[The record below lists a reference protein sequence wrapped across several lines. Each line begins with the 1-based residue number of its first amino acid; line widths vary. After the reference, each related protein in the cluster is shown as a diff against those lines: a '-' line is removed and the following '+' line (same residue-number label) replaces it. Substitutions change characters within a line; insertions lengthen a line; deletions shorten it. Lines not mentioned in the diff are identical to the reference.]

1 MRIVVNNIAASVGG
15 AMTVLRDF
23 YACVCE
29 YGKEHEWIFL
39 LNDKYFDEREN
50 VKIITLREVKKNPV
64 KKLTFDLFTGKK
76 YIERLK
82 PDVVFSMQ
90 NIITFGVK
98 VPQVVYVHQ
107 SLPFQHAKKFSF
119 FKADERSI
127 AIKQRIVG
135 KIIKKSIKS
144 ADHVIVQT
152 DWIKKAVCQECA
164 VPSEKITKCKPAC
177 MEMVSTDQSYQ
188 FNPGHF
194 YYPTSTGVYKNNQL
208 VFEASAILDARGI
221 KHHIELTI
229 NPDKSCGSVMC
240 IGRIPFVQVIE
251 KYQTATLVFP
261 SYIETFG
268 YPLAEARQMGA
279 IVLAADTP
287 FARELLDGY
296 ENAYF
301 FKYDRADQLAELME
315 KVVLGEI
322 QKRASNYTAEVAE
335 SENCW
340 IPVMSCVLESAQ
352 ERYPYEFTG
361 TER

>member
-1 MRIVVNNIAASVGG
+1 MRIVVNDIAASVGG

-39 LNDKYFDEREN
+39 LNDRYFDEREN
-50 VKIITLREVKKNPV
+50 VQIIVLDEIKKNPI
-64 KKLTFDLFTGKK
+64 KKVLFDFFTGKQF
-76 YIERLK
+76 IEKLK

-107 SLPFQHAKKFSF
+107 SLPFQHIKKFSL
-119 FKADERSI
+119 FKAEERSI

-135 KIIKKSIKS
+135 TIIKKSIKY

-152 DWIKKAVCQECA
+152 MWMKTAICQDCA
-164 VPSEKITKCKPAC
+164 IQAGKVTQCRPVC
-177 MEMVSTDQSYQ
+177 MEMGNIAQPWELNPQS
-188 FNPGHF
+188 F
-194 YYPTSTGVYKNNQL
+194 YYPTSNVVYKNNQL
-208 VFEASAILDARGI
+208 IYDASAMLDARGI
-221 KHHIELTI
+221 QHRVELTI
-229 NPDKSCGSVMC
+229 APENSSGSVQC
-240 IGRIPFVQVIE
+240 IGRVPFEQVIE

-268 YPLAEARQMGA
+268 YPLAEARKVGT
-279 IVLAADTP
+279 IILAADTP

-301 FKYDRADQLAELME
+301 FEFNRADQLSVLME
-315 KVVLGEI
+315 KVILGEI
-322 QKRASNYTAEVAE
+322 KRKSTKTANETANSN
-335 SENCW
+335 NCW
-340 IPVMSCVLESAQ
+340 IPVMDCVLESAQ
-352 ERYPYEFTG
+352 RS
-361 TER
+361 